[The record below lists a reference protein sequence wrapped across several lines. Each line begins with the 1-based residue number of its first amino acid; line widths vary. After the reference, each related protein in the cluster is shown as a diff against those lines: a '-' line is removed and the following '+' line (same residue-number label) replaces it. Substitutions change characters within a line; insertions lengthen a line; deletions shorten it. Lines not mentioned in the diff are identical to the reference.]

1 MNANQWQV
9 FCRFRQDFKN
19 QCEIWQSQFATEL
32 APLQK
37 NAALTDT
44 PDYPIENPV
53 VYNTALDN
61 ITQTDDIRLIVIG
74 DNPGKAEQLSCNKQY
89 LVGQSGK
96 IAQSFFAKNIEL
108 GIDFRKNVI
117 ILNKTP
123 VHTAKTDHLKYLIR
137 NGSEGLRNLIEES
150 QVWMAQKTAELHQGL
165 LQEAE
170 CPLWLVG
177 YAELKGKGLFT
188 KYRDVLQESYKN
200 ACEWEKVFVYQHF
213 SMNRFLIDLKNQLNK
228 NENAEP
234 TDVDTALRELGIFH
248 RKEIFGK

>member
-96 IAQSFFAKNIEL
+96 IAQSTWICDRLRRIHYADRTISQPCSGILQCFVVPFFPYRTQ
-108 GIDFRKNVI
+108 D
-117 ILNKTP
+117 
-123 VHTAKTDHLKYLIR
+123 
-137 NGSEGLRNLIEES
+137 
-150 QVWMAQKTAELHQGL
+150 QG
-165 LQEAE
+165 
-170 CPLWLVG
+170 
-177 YAELKGKGLFT
+177 
-188 KYRDVLQESYKN
+188 
-200 ACEWEKVFVYQHF
+200 
-213 SMNRFLIDLKNQLNK
+213 
-228 NENAEP
+228 
-234 TDVDTALRELGIFH
+234 
-248 RKEIFGK
+248 